1 VTKPKATQ
9 TKAKGKADK
18 KLPIKKPAIKKPMG
32 RPTTVDFDLCSKIF
46 EEMIVSGRSLRD
58 ICRGDDFPAIGT
70 FLRWVSAHSHLREQ
84 YDMAMQLRTEK
95 HVEEIID
102 IADNATNDWMET
114 NGKDDVGYRLNGENV
129 QRSRLRLDARKWV
142 ASKLLPRYADKVDLN
157 HGGQQENPLTMLVS
171 SLGGNVIGKTKHDE

>member
-1 VTKPKATQ
+1 
-9 TKAKGKADK
+9 
-18 KLPIKKPAIKKPMG
+18 
-32 RPTTVDFDLCSKIF
+32 
-46 EEMIVSGRSLRD
+46 
-58 ICRGDDFPAIGT
+58 
-70 FLRWVSAHSHLREQ
+70 
-84 YDMAMQLRTEK
+84 
-95 HVEEIID
+95 
-102 IADNATNDWMET
+102 MET